1 MYRMSVVKN
10 KCSCNQ
16 KKQFKLKTGFI
27 IIVSVLFLSY
37 PQMVVGLM
45 YIVIG
50 SLNINRTKDQ
60 TAAVILNDVI
70 LVLVFVISLI
80 NVIISGFGIEHSSQP
95 LRLLEKEPLQSI
107 CTAQPIT
114 TYRILISYN
123 AYIDD
128 LKLTYVSQS
137 QVVAAMLAIILT
149 RISLYNSAR
158 HRSIANALTHISLGL
173 VFVALFCDVIKMN
186 FGLDPA
192 VPFDK
197 PDTP

>member
-1 MYRMSVVKN
+1 MSLYPDLELSTLRNRYVFL
-10 KCSCNQ
+10 
-16 KKQFKLKTGFI
+16 KKSHCR
-27 IIVSVLFLSY
+27 VS
-37 PQMVVGLM
+37 
-45 YIVIG
+45 
-50 SLNINRTKDQ
+50 
-60 TAAVILNDVI
+60 
-70 LVLVFVISLI
+70 
-80 NVIISGFGIEHSSQP
+80 
-95 LRLLEKEPLQSI
+95 
-107 CTAQPIT
+107 AQPIT